1 MRVKI
6 LLPQWGMGM
15 EEGMIIEW
23 IVRLGDQV
31 DQGDIVA
38 IVETAKVEGD
48 LEAPASGVIDEIV
61 VPAGETVTVG
71 SLLAV
76 IEATN

>member
-1 MRVKI
+1 
-6 LLPQWGMGM
+6 
-15 EEGMIIEW
+15 MIIEW